1 MKSVENELQKII
13 SDNKSGSS
21 QILVNI
27 NAWFVKNKF
36 DIRTYD
42 YFFNIIEKKLNNFA
56 AIRNYVAQCRK
67 KLKDENITNLIKF
80 QKDLLKERKKE
91 ITNLISKSV
100 SILEKYGNF
109 ITISNSRTVE
119 LFFKELAKK
128 KKFNLVICES
138 RPVYEGKIL
147 AEKLLQKNIN
157 IKLITEAMIANEA
170 EKCDAVVFG
179 ADQFFAN
186 GNVVNKVG
194 SRLLSISAKYFHKPV
209 FVIADKLKKS
219 GKFIF
224 VPEIKSKKEIWNN
237 PPVKLKIENY
247 YFELIE
253 KKLITKLITN

>member
-21 QILVNI
+21 QILVNL
-27 NAWFVKNKF
+27 NAWFVKNNF
-36 DIRTYD
+36 DIKTYN
-42 YFFNIIEKKLNNFA
+42 YFLNFIEKKLNSFA
-56 AIRNYVAQCRK
+56 TITNYVVQCKK
-67 KLKDENITNLIKF
+67 KLKDENITKLKNF
-80 QKDLLKERKKE
+80 QKDLLKEREKE
-91 ITNLISKSV
+91 IANLISKSV
-100 SILEKYGNF
+100 SILEKHDNF

-119 LFFKELAKK
+119 LFFLELAKK

-138 RPVYEGKIL
+138 RPVYEGRIL
-147 AEKLLQKNIN
+147 AEKLIQKNIK
-157 IKLITEAMIANEA
+157 IKMITEAMIANET

-179 ADQFFAN
+179 ADKFFAN

-209 FVIADKLKKS
+209 FVIADKFKKS
-219 GKFIF
+219 EKFIF
-224 VPEIKSKKEIWNN
+224 VPEIKSTMEIWNN
-237 PPVKLKIENY
+237 PPAKLKIENY